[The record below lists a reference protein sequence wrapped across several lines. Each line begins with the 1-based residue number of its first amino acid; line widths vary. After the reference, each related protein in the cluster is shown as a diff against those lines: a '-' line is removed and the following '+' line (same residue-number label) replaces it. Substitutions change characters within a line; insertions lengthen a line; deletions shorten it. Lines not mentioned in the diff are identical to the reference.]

1 MILLVALGV
10 GIFFAFQ
17 MEWYSIQRDTD
28 QFFDKTGYADYRIV
42 SQSGFDEAARDRVAA
57 LPGMRKV
64 SRFVSVNADVTD
76 RNGDSVALTVTEDAA
91 SPSWSACWSPGKT
104 ARSTWSKP

>member
-17 MEWYSIQRDTD
+17 MEWYSIQPDTD

-64 SRFVSVNADVTD
+64 SRFVCVNA